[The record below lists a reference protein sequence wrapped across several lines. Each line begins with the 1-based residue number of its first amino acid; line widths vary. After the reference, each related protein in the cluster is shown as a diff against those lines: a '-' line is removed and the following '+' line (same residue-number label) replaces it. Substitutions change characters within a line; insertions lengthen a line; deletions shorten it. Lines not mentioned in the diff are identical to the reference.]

1 MTAPVYVCRVQALR
15 ERLRLSQVELARRAG
30 LTRQAINIIER
41 GLSVPSVTTA
51 LRLAEVLGCN
61 ITELFVKQAPPE
73 TVTATLVGG
82 EQFSHNRV
90 RLIYISGH
98 WIATPAQAPHT
109 EAFGEADGRLLS
121 RNRSQGQI
129 RLLADPEKLRNNLLV
144 VGCDPA
150 LGVLRDLWH
159 RSHDGGAICWQNLPS
174 SEALQ
179 ALRRGE
185 AHIAGVHFHDA
196 ESQRKA
202 LESLSMEVL
211 VVHFAQWEQGW
222 MLRQGN
228 PFHFHSPEDLVQPR
242 LRLINRNAGSG
253 SRLLLDALL
262 KKARIFPKQIASY
275 STLADS
281 HFACAKAILE
291 GRADVAIG
299 LRAVAESCGLDFVP
313 IQEVAFNLVVPK
325 ALLDFAPVAR
335 LLELLQNSRLHHQL
349 SDLPG
354 YVTTLTGK
362 VLS

>member
-1 MTAPVYVCRVQALR
+1 MTAPVYVCRVLALR
-15 ERLRLSQVELARRAG
+15 ERLQLSQVELARRAG
-30 LTRQAINIIER
+30 LTRQAVNIIER

-61 ITELFVKQAPPE
+61 VTELFTKQAEPE
-73 TVTATLVGG
+73 TVTATLVGS
-82 EQFSHNRV
+82 QPFPHNRV
-90 RLIYISGH
+90 RLVDISGR
-98 WIATPAQAPHT
+98 WIATPAQTPQA

-121 RNRSQGQI
+121 RNRTQGQV
-129 RLLADPEKLRNNLLV
+129 RLLAAPEKLRNNLLI

-150 LGVLRDLWH
+150 LGVLRDLWN
-159 RSHDGGAICWQNLPS
+159 RSYDGGVICWQNLPS
-174 SEALQ
+174 AAALQ

-196 ESQRKA
+196 EIERQA
-202 LESLSMEVL
+202 IQHLAMEVL

-228 PFHFHSPEDLVQPR
+228 PFHFHSHEDLLQPR
-242 LRLINRNAGSG
+242 LRLINRNEGSG

-262 KKARIFPKQIASY
+262 KKSHISPKQIAHY
-275 STLADS
+275 DTIADS

-291 GRADVAIG
+291 GRADVAVG
-299 LRAVAESCGLDFVP
+299 LRAVAESNGLDFVP
-313 IQEVAFNLVVPK
+313 IQDVAFNLVVPK
-325 ALLDFAPVAR
+325 VLLDFAPVAR
-335 LLELLQNSRLHHQL
+335 LLELLQNNRLHHQL

-354 YVTTLTGK
+354 YVTTQTGK